1 MPQRRAGKEPTSMPN
16 DILAL
21 FSPACRSWF
30 TRNIGM
36 PTPVQ
41 REGWAAIARGGNVL
55 ISAPTGTGKTLTAF
69 LWAIDRML
77 GEAVRGALRDGI
89 RVIYIS
95 PLKALGNDIR
105 QNLDRPL
112 RGIAAELGGECPVR
126 AAVRTG
132 DTTPAERRAMLRRPP
147 HILITT
153 PESLF
158 IMLTGERTR
167 GLMHDVDVV
176 IVDELHAVM
185 DSKRGAHL
193 MMTLERLNELCGRE
207 VPRIGLSATVKP
219 LALAAEYLA
228 GFGADGAPRAC
239 ARVCPDIRK
248 RMDLQVELALPDLRV
263 MPEGSIWP
271 AIFRRAYDAASHCR
285 TTLAFCEGRA
295 IAEKLAHG
303 VNGLGGE
310 GFARTHHGCISREQR
325 LEAERQLKSGQ
336 LRMMCATSSMEL
348 GIDVGEIDLVMQI
361 GAPASVARAAQ
372 RLGRAGHRPGEV
384 SRMRF
389 YPRNAQDILLDAF
402 IARGV
407 LDGEIESM
415 RPPRLCL
422 DVVAQQLVAMSVC
435 GEYTLDEALG
445 VLRGA
450 WPARELTRELLERV
464 LCMLAGDYERDDD
477 MPQRPRLIYDR
488 INGVFRGDN
497 YSRLLA
503 LRAGGT
509 IPDRGYYGVYLED
522 GTYLGELDEEC
533 VFEARLGDRFLLGA
547 FAWQIVNITRDRVL
561 VRASDAGGAAPPF
574 WRGEGMGRPYDAGRL
589 FGGYMRALEDALA
602 RGRLDEALHGFCLD
616 EDARV
621 NLARYISDQAR
632 VGLPTDRTLVCEHFS
647 DGAGEYQMLVH
658 SLFGAQVNLPLGL
671 MLQKVAVRLLGGDV
685 RMHYSDDGILLHS
698 TSAPLPE
705 GLIYKIDRANV
716 REELIRLLPA
726 APLFTMAFRYNSTRA
741 LMMGMRGT
749 GRQPLWVQR
758 LRGEQAYAR
767 ALRHEHHPLLYETM
781 RECLEDYTDCRAL
794 IEVLEQVAS
803 GEIGVVERNS
813 VLPSPF
819 ARGLRGQL
827 EAVEMYNY
835 TPTPTAAGGLDMT
848 GEPELKLAPAQAALD
863 VAQAQAP
870 RAENA
875 DRLHELL
882 LSHGDMVA
890 GECDAPL
897 EWLERLCAQRRAL
910 YVEPGLW
917 IAAEDEQLYAQA
929 LGENTYRNVDGTDM
943 SSPQSGAQTADSAG
957 NAAQSGASDMQTEV
971 CTTKCGDSI
980 LNAGAEERGADA
992 ADAPTATSA
1001 NTPLNRILRRCIRW
1015 HGQLTADELAERY
1028 ALDERLVADALAS
1041 MAAQGEIIATDA
1053 GYVHRDVYQRAQRIE
1068 LRARRERIR
1077 TVPPEHYAA
1086 LLAHSRSASG
1096 RTTERLLNNL
1106 KPLNE
1111 LELPVSAWDTV
1122 LPALTAGYAA
1132 RHIDSLVASGDVIW
1146 RVTPGKRPLLSFHD
1160 PERIDWD
1167 ADPTAS
1173 WQGMALS
1180 DGERTLLEAL
1190 KVRGAS
1196 FISALPRISGALELL
1211 TGLCLKGLVT
1221 ADSLEPLRSAGEATL
1236 KRAARRTAA
1245 QATRRRW
1252 ELARPLKPLDV
1263 DARLEQAFDRYAIAS
1278 RETLAQ
1284 AGLSWGEALSRLRA
1298 LEYAGLVRRGYFVRG
1313 MSGAQFVRADDF
1325 ERVCLNLAR
1334 PREDCVALSAIDPLN
1349 AWGLLLRHDDGPR
1362 GFMRVAGT
1370 VVVLHGGAPV
1380 LICEQ
1385 QGRVLRVL
1393 DSACAVE
1400 ALSELKRAFELNQV
1414 YPLQS
1419 MLRICQYQREYADA
1433 LEQAGFVREML
1444 DYVVIR

>member
-1 MPQRRAGKEPTSMPN
+1 MHDDVLE
-16 DILAL
+16 L
-21 FSPACRSWF
+21 FSPACRNWF
-30 TRNIGM
+30 RRDIGA

-41 REGWAAIARGGNVL
+41 RAGWAAIARGGNVL

-77 GEAVRGALRDGI
+77 GEAARGALADGM

-105 QNLDRPL
+105 LNLERPL
-112 RGIAAELGGECPVR
+112 QGISAEQGGECPVR

-132 DTTPAERRAMLRRPP
+132 DTPPSERRALLRRPP

-167 GLMHDVDVV
+167 ALMGGVEVV

-228 GFGADGAPRAC
+228 GFHADGAPRAC
-239 ARVCPDIRK
+239 ETVCPDIRK
-248 RMDLQVELALPDLRV
+248 RAELQVELAVPDLRV
-263 MPEGSIWP
+263 LPEGSIWP
-271 AIFRRAYDAASHCR
+271 EIFKRAYDAASHCR

-295 IAEKLAHG
+295 TAEKLAHG
-303 VNGLGGE
+303 VNALGGE
-310 GFARTHHGCISREQR
+310 GFARTHHGCISRQQR

-389 YPRNAQDILLDAF
+389 YPRTAQDILLDAF
-402 IARGV
+402 TARGV
-407 LDGEIESM
+407 LDGDIESM

-422 DVVAQQLVAMSVC
+422 DVVAQQLVALSVC
-435 GEYTLDEALG
+435 GEYTVDAALSL
-445 VLRGA
+445 LRGA
-450 WPARELTRELLERV
+450 WPTHELTREQLERV
-464 LCMLAGDYERDDD
+464 LGMLAGDYERDDD
-477 MPQRPRLIYDR
+477 APQRPRLVYDR

-547 FAWQIVNITRDRVL
+547 FAWQIVDITRDRVL
-561 VRASDAGGAAPPF
+561 VRGCDTGGAAPPF
-574 WRGEGMGRPYDAGRL
+574 WHGDGMGRPYDAGRL
-589 FGGYMRALEDALA
+589 FGGYMRALEEARA
-602 RGRLDEALHGFCLD
+602 RGRLEEALRGFCLD
-616 EDARV
+616 EDARL
-621 NLARYISDQAR
+621 NLARYIEDQAR

-647 DGAGEYQMLVH
+647 DGAGEHQLLVH
-658 SLFGAQVNLPLGL
+658 SLFGARVNLPLGL
-671 MLQKVAVRLLGGDV
+671 LLQRRAAQALGCDV

-698 TSAPLPE
+698 SGAPLPE
-705 GLIYKIDRANV
+705 GLLGSIDRAHAREQLV
-716 REELIRLLPA
+716 RLMPA
-726 APLFTMAFRYNSTRA
+726 APLFSMAFRYNAARA
-741 LMMGMRGT
+741 LMMGMRGA

-767 ALRHEHHPLLYETM
+767 ALRHERHPLLYETM
-781 RECLEDYTDCRAL
+781 RECLEDYTDCAAL
-794 IEVLEQVAS
+794 ADVLERLAA
-803 GEIGVVERNS
+803 GEIGVIERTS
-813 VLPSPF
+813 TLPSPF
-819 ARGLRGQL
+819 ASGLRGQL
-827 EAVEMYNY
+827 EAVEMYDY
-835 TPTPTAAGGLDMT
+835 TPTPSAAGGLDLT
-848 GEPELKLAPAQAALD
+848 NEPELTLEPARAALD
-863 VAQAQAP
+863 AAQAEVP

-882 LSHGDMVA
+882 LSRGDMVA

-910 YVEPGLW
+910 YIEPGLW
-917 IAAEDEQLYAQA
+917 IAAEDEPLYARA
-929 LGENTYRNVDGTDM
+929 LNGDMTACGGNGPDEKAYACGNGATDIQNDEKTHENG
-943 SSPQSGAQTADSAG
+943 
-957 NAAQSGASDMQTEV
+957 
-971 CTTKCGDSI
+971 
-980 LNAGAEERGADA
+980 AGAADVGTAGHGVPDGADA
-992 ADAPTATSA
+992 GEAGAAA
-1001 NTPLNRILRRCIRW
+1001 ALERILRRCIRW
-1015 HGQLTADELAERY
+1015 HGPLDADELAERY
-1028 ALDERLVADALAS
+1028 ALAEQAVAAALAHLS
-1041 MAAQGEIIATDA
+1041 ARGEVVALDA
-1053 GYVHRDVYQRAQRIE
+1053 GYVHRDVYRRAQRME

-1077 TVPPEHYAA
+1077 TAPPERYAA
-1086 LLAHSRSASG
+1086 LLAHSRSAAG
-1096 RTTERLLNNL
+1096 RATERLLSNL
-1106 KPLNE
+1106 RPLYG
-1111 LELPVSAWDTV
+1111 LALPVGAWETV

-1132 RHIDSLVASGDVIW
+1132 RHIDALIGSGDVIW
-1146 RVTPGKRPLLSFHD
+1146 RVTPGKRPLLSFDD

-1167 ADPTAS
+1167 AEPEAV
-1173 WQGMALS
+1173 WRGVELS
-1180 DGERTLLEAL
+1180 EAERALLEAL
-1190 KVRGAS
+1190 RVRGAS
-1196 FISALPRISGALELL
+1196 FISALPRVAGALELL

-1221 ADSLEPLRSAGEATL
+1221 ADSLEPLRSSGEATL

-1263 DARLEQAFDRYAIAS
+1263 DAQLERAFDRYAIVA

-1284 AGLSWGEALSRLRA
+1284 SELSWGEALGRLRA
-1298 LEYAGLVRRGYFVRG
+1298 LEYAGQVRRGYFVRG
-1313 MSGAQFVRADDF
+1313 MSGAQFVRAADF
-1325 ERVCLNLAR
+1325 ERVCLNLAQ
-1334 PREDCVALSAIDPLN
+1334 PRGDCVALSAIDPLN
-1349 AWGLLLRHDDGPR
+1349 AWGLLLAHADGQR
-1362 GFMRVAGT
+1362 SFMRVAGT
-1370 VVVLHGGAPV
+1370 AVVLRQGVPAA
-1380 LICEQ
+1380 ICEQ
-1385 QGRVLRVL
+1385 QGRVLRVP
-1393 DSACAVE
+1393 DAEHAIE
-1400 ALSELKRAFELNQV
+1400 ALTELRRAFELGQV
-1414 YPLQS
+1414 YPTLP
-1419 MLRICQYQREYADA
+1419 MLRVSQYPRECAEA
-1433 LEQAGFVREML
+1433 LEAAGFVREML
-1444 DYVVIR
+1444 DYVVMR